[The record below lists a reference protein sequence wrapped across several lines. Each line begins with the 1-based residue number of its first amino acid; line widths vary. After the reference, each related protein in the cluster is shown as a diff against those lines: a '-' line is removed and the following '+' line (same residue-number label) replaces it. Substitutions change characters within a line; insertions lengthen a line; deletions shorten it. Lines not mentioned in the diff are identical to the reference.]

1 MLTASPSRD
10 VYPVDYSGAAYAK
23 WLQTWGKFYIN
34 GNKVA
39 GNTEVSNDNW
49 TKGVFAQMDNKNCGT
64 TGLWEQH
71 TEIKSNSPVVE
82 AGKVTT
88 HTADMAYER
97 IMSYA
102 GASNY
107 RDKVDELIISDV
119 KNRAASS
126 TGDASKWSSLSGYS
140 QNKRGYINYPS
151 DACAALG
158 VSDPYNVLKSVTNA
172 NVKDTD
178 GDGIPDYWEEE
189 YGLNPKKSPMAKK
202 RLSTK
207 TESTPTW
214 KCTLTAWCTK
224 SW

>member
-1 MLTASPSRD
+1 
-10 VYPVDYSGAAYAK
+10 
-23 WLQTWGKFYIN
+23 
-34 GNKVA
+34 
-39 GNTEVSNDNW
+39 
-49 TKGVFAQMDNKNCGT
+49 MDNKNCGT

-189 YGLNPKKSPMAKK
+189 YGLNPKKSADGKETTIDKNGKYTNLEMYLNSLVHEIMVNGAAGG
-202 RLSTK
+202 SIV
-207 TESTPTW
+207 E
-214 KCTLTAWCTK
+214 
-224 SW
+224 